1 MNEVSFLILGLII
14 GGLIAWFWA
23 KSQTKSALTNQLT
36 EIEVKARGAEN
47 TITELRNQLQERIEE
62 IRKLSEQLKSEQT
75 AKVTAET
82 RLEESQKNLEEQK
95 RLLDEAAQ
103 KLKDTFT
110 ALSSEA
116 LKSNNQAFLEL
127 ARKTMENYI
136 SEAKGDLGKRQ
147 EAIDLM
153 IKPLK
158 ETLQKY
164 ESQIRE
170 LESSRQGAYS
180 GLKVYLDELKI
191 TQEKLQKETTTLVSA
206 LKTPQVRGRWGEIT
220 LKRVV
225 EVAGMSK
232 YCDFEEQPSVDT
244 EEGRKRPDLIV
255 KLPGERTVIVDA
267 KVPFSAYMEASE
279 TVDDEKRKVLLLQ
292 HAQAVRTHMRD
303 LSSKA
308 YWNQFNPTPDFVVL
322 FLPGESFFSMALEQD
337 RSLIED
343 GIASRVILATPTTLI
358 ALLRT
363 VAYSW
368 QQQQVAENSKL
379 IWETGVELFNRVCK
393 FAEYIGDIGK
403 GLSTAVKSYN
413 SAIGSWESRV
423 IPGGQRLKELGASAP
438 EKDVPELNQIDTA
451 VRELPPSKEKKE

>member
-1 MNEVSFLILGLII
+1 MTEVSFLILGLIV
-14 GGLIAWFWA
+14 GGIIAYFWA
-23 KSQTKSALTNQLT
+23 RAQTKSALTNQIN
-36 EIEVKARGAEN
+36 EIEIKARSAEN
-47 TITELRNQLQERIEE
+47 IITELRSQLQERMDE

-75 AKVTAET
+75 VRVTAET
-82 RLEESQKNLEEQK
+82 RLEEAQKNLEEQK

-103 KLKDTFT
+103 KLKDTFN
-110 ALSSEA
+110 ALSSDA
-116 LKSNNQAFLEL
+116 LKSNNQAFLDL

-158 ETLQKY
+158 ESLQRY
-164 ESQIRE
+164 ENQIRE

-180 GLKVYLDELKI
+180 GLKVYLDDLKT
-191 TQEKLQKETTTLVSA
+191 TQERLQKETTALVSA

-220 LKRVV
+220 LRRVV

-255 KLPGERTVIVDA
+255 KLPGDRIVIVDA
-267 KVPFSAYMEASE
+267 KVPLKAYMEAIE
-279 TVDDEKRKVLLLQ
+279 TDSDEKRKMLLLQ
-292 HAQAVRTHMRD
+292 HAQAVKNHMQQ

-308 YWNQFNPTPDFVVL
+308 YWNQFSPTPDFVVL

-379 IWETGVELFNRVCK
+379 IGEIGKELFDRICK
-393 FAEYIGDIGK
+393 FAEHIGDIGK
-403 GLSTAVKSYN
+403 GLNNAVKSYN
-413 SAIGSWESRV
+413 SAIGSLESRV
-423 IPGGQRLKELGASAP
+423 IPGAKKLKELGASAP
-438 EKDVPELNQIDTA
+438 EKELPELNQIDTN
-451 VRELPPSKEKKE
+451 VRELPELKE

>member
-1 MNEVSFLILGLII
+1 MNEVSFLILGLLV
-14 GGLIAWFWA
+14 GGIIAWFWSR
-23 KSQTKSALTNQLT
+23 SQTKAALINKLT

-47 TITELRNQLQERIEE
+47 TIAELRNQLQERTEE
-62 IRKLSEQLKSEQT
+62 IKKLSEQLKSEQT

-82 RLEESQKNLEEQK
+82 RLEETQKNLEEQK

-103 KLKDTFT
+103 KLKDTFN
-110 ALSSEA
+110 ALSSDA

-267 KVPFSAYMEASE
+267 KVPLKAYMEAVE
-279 TVDDEKRKVLLLQ
+279 TNEDDKKKILLLQ
-292 HAQAVRTHMRD
+292 HTQAVKNHMKD

-308 YWNQFNPTPDFVVL
+308 YWNQFNPTPESVVL
-322 FLPGESFFSMALEQD
+322 FLRGESF
-337 RSLIED
+337 LI
-343 GIASRVILATPTTLI
+343 RP
-358 ALLRT
+358 
-363 VAYSW
+363 
-368 QQQQVAENSKL
+368 
-379 IWETGVELFNRVCK
+379 
-393 FAEYIGDIGK
+393 
-403 GLSTAVKSYN
+403 
-413 SAIGSWESRV
+413 
-423 IPGGQRLKELGASAP
+423 
-438 EKDVPELNQIDTA
+438 
-451 VRELPPSKEKKE
+451 

>member
-1 MNEVSFLILGLII
+1 MTEVYFLILGLLI
-14 GGLIAWFWA
+14 GGVIAYFWA
-23 KSQTKSALTNQLT
+23 RSQTKSAIANQIT

-47 TITELRNQLQERIEE
+47 TITELRSQLQERAEE
-62 IRKLSEQLKSEQT
+62 IKRLSEQLKSEQT
-75 AKVTAET
+75 EKVTAET

-95 RLLDEAAQ
+95 KLLEEAAQ

-180 GLKVYLDELKI
+180 GLKVYLNELKI
-191 TQEKLQKETTTLVSA
+191 TQERLQKETTALVSA

-220 LKRVV
+220 LRRVV

-232 YCDFEEQPSVDT
+232 YCDFVEQPSVET

-255 KLPGERTVIVDA
+255 KLPSDRMVIVDA
-267 KVPFSAYMEASE
+267 KVPLKAYMEASE

-322 FLPGESFFSMALEQD
+322 FLPGESLFSMALEQD
-337 RSLIED
+337 RNLIED

-363 VAYSW
+363 IAYGW
-368 QQQQVAENSKL
+368 QQQKVAENSKL

-413 SAIGSWESRV
+413 SAIASWESRV
-423 IPGGQRLKELGASAP
+423 IPGAQRLKELGASAP
-438 EKDVPELNQIDTA
+438 EKEVPELNQIDTSI
-451 VRELPPSKEKKE
+451 RELPEPNK

>member
-1 MNEVSFLILGLII
+1 MNEVSFLILGLLV
-14 GGLIAWFWA
+14 GGIIAWFWSR
-23 KSQTKSALTNQLT
+23 SQTKSALTNQIN
-36 EIEVKARGAEN
+36 EIEIKARGAEN

-62 IRKLSEQLKSEQT
+62 IRKLSEHLNSEQT

-82 RLEESQKNLEEQK
+82 RLEEAQKNLDEQK

-103 KLKDTFT
+103 KLKDTFN

-116 LKSNNQAFLEL
+116 LKSNNQAFLDL

-147 EAIDLM
+147 EAIELM

>member
-62 IRKLSEQLKSEQT
+62 IRKLSEHLNSEQT

-82 RLEESQKNLEEQK
+82 RLEEAQKNLDEQK

>member
-1 MNEVSFLILGLII
+1 MNEVSFLILGLIA
-14 GGLIAWFWA
+14 GGIIAWFWA
-23 KSQTKSALTNQLT
+23 RSQTKSALTNQIN
-36 EIEVKARGAEN
+36 EIEIKARGAEN
-47 TITELRNQLQERIEE
+47 TITELRSQLQERMDE
-62 IRKLSEQLKSEQT
+62 IRKLSEQLKSEQIVR
-75 AKVTAET
+75 VTAET
-82 RLEESQKNLEEQK
+82 RLEEAQKNLEEQR

-103 KLKDTFT
+103 KLKDTFN

-116 LKSNNQAFLEL
+116 LKSNNQAFLDL
-127 ARKTMENYI
+127 ARKTMENYL

-158 ETLQKY
+158 ESLQRY
-164 ESQIRE
+164 ENQIRE

-180 GLKVYLDELKI
+180 GLKVYLDDLKT
-191 TQEKLQKETTTLVSA
+191 TQERLQKETTALVSA

-220 LKRVV
+220 LRRVV

-255 KLPGERTVIVDA
+255 KLPGDRIVIVDA
-267 KVPFSAYMEASE
+267 KVPLKAYMEAIE
-279 TVDDEKRKVLLLQ
+279 TDSDEKRKMLLLQ
-292 HAQAVRTHMRD
+292 HAQAVKNHMQQ

-308 YWNQFNPTPDFVVL
+308 YWNQFSPTPDFVVL

-368 QQQQVAENSKL
+368 QQQQVSENSKL
-379 IWETGVELFNRVCK
+379 IGEIGKELFDRICK
-393 FAEYIGDIGK
+393 FAEHIGDIGK
-403 GLSTAVKSYN
+403 GLNTAVKSYN
-413 SAIGSWESRV
+413 SAIGSLESRV
-423 IPGGQRLKELGASAP
+423 MPGAKKLKELGASSP
-438 EKDVPELNQIDTA
+438 EKELPELNPIDTN
-451 VRELPPSKEKKE
+451 VRELPELKE

>member
-1 MNEVSFLILGLII
+1 MTEVYFLILGLLI
-14 GGLIAWFWA
+14 GGVIAYFWA
-23 KSQTKSALTNQLT
+23 RSQTKSAIANQIT

-47 TITELRNQLQERIEE
+47 TITELRSQLQERAEE
-62 IRKLSEQLKSEQT
+62 IKRLSEQLKSEQSE
-75 AKVTAET
+75 KVTAET

-95 RLLDEAAQ
+95 RLLEDASQ
-103 KLKDTFT
+103 KLKDTFN

-180 GLKVYLDELKI
+180 GLKVYLNELKI
-191 TQEKLQKETTTLVSA
+191 TQERLQKETTALVSA

-220 LKRVV
+220 LRRVV

-232 YCDFEEQPSVDT
+232 YCDFVEQPSVET

-255 KLPGERTVIVDA
+255 KLPSDRMVIVDA
-267 KVPFSAYMEASE
+267 
-279 TVDDEKRKVLLLQ
+279 
-292 HAQAVRTHMRD
+292 
-303 LSSKA
+303 
-308 YWNQFNPTPDFVVL
+308 
-322 FLPGESFFSMALEQD
+322 
-337 RSLIED
+337 
-343 GIASRVILATPTTLI
+343 
-358 ALLRT
+358 
-363 VAYSW
+363 
-368 QQQQVAENSKL
+368 
-379 IWETGVELFNRVCK
+379 
-393 FAEYIGDIGK
+393 
-403 GLSTAVKSYN
+403 
-413 SAIGSWESRV
+413 
-423 IPGGQRLKELGASAP
+423 
-438 EKDVPELNQIDTA
+438 
-451 VRELPPSKEKKE
+451 